1 MSALGFVAA
10 VSQVGRLWPG
20 AILAS
25 YLESGPVLGVRSPRR
40 PQQAGA
46 GGDMLGGQEVPEARG
61 WPGCSLLSKPPPPPS
76 PGRGVG
82 IEEQA
87 RRDIPSPRPLPV
99 QVQRRG
105 VQAGLVGR
113 VASAL
118 VWSSLCDGEARFIFP
133 EKAIPATA
141 HRVMERTLV
150 SNANAE

>member
-1 MSALGFVAA
+1 MGTCWA
-10 VSQVGRLWPG
+10 VRRSQ
-20 AILAS
+20 
-25 YLESGPVLGVRSPRR
+25 R
-40 PQQAGA
+40 PE
-46 GGDMLGGQEVPEARG
+46 GGLDAP
-61 WPGCSLLSKPPPPPS
+61 CSLNHPPPPS